1 MIITTKSAIQQ
12 RPPSIIIPVMNDG
25 QRDQI
30 LTRLADEA
38 NVPLSALQQEFKAE
52 AGEIHT
58 LYTEEGRLHL
68 LGLGEKPG
76 FSAILKAFR
85 SFSHKYA
92 KQLHTQIGISLLYQ
106 NASEQ
111 PELLLEAAA
120 NGLMLGT
127 YQIGRFKTTAIPKL
141 HPLRS
146 TGAKLELY
154 LPEDQLSAGQLA
166 AEKGAAVALTQLS
179 VMDLV
184 NAPSN
189 KKAPAVLA
197 EWAKRSGEEHG
208 YKVQIMDKA
217 EIESLGLHAL
227 LAVNRGS
234 EEPPYFIIMEYQPA
248 ERNHPLPKFGL
259 VGKGVTFDT
268 GGLSIKPS
276 TNMHYMK
283 SDMGGAAA
291 VLGTMEAAAKLQL
304 PVHLV
309 GIVPTTD
316 NSVDAKAIKPGDI
329 IDSYSGKTIEVID
342 TDAEGRLIL
351 ADGLAYMIK
360 HHQPDVLIDL
370 ATLTGSAVRTLG
382 YHAGALFSNDDEL
395 AEQLYTAG
403 RRTGEQLWQLPIW
416 DAYGDELKSDVADI
430 RNLGIRPMSGAIT
443 AAKFL
448 EFFIGEHQHW
458 AHMDI
463 AGVAFGD
470 SEFTSQKSAS
480 GFGIRLLIDF
490 IAHNTK

>member
-1 MIITTKSAIQQ
+1 MIITTKSAIDQ
-12 RPPSIIIPVMNDG
+12 RPPSVIIPVMNG
-25 QRDQI
+25 EQRDEV
-30 LTRLADEA
+30 LTLLADEA

-58 LYTEEGRLHL
+58 LYIGESRMHL
-68 LGLGEKPG
+68 LGLGKKPG
-76 FSAILKAFR
+76 FPEMLKAFR

-92 KQLHTQIGISLLYQ
+92 KQLHTQLGLSLLHK
-106 NASEQ
+106 NAPKQ
-111 PELLLEAAA
+111 PHLLIEAAT

-127 YQIGRFKTTAIPKL
+127 YQIGRFKTTSIPKL

-146 TGAKLELY
+146 AGAQLELY
-154 LPEDQLSAGQLA
+154 LPEAHLGAGQSA
-166 AEKGAAVALTQLS
+166 AERGAAIALTQLS

-197 EWAKRSGEEHG
+197 EWAKQSGEANG
-208 YKVQIMDKA
+208 YKVQIMDKG

-234 EEPPYFIIMEYQPA
+234 EEPPFFIVMEYQPKA
-248 ERNHPLPKFGL
+248 GHSSLPKLGL

-360 HHQPDVLIDL
+360 HHQPDILIDL

-382 YHAGALFSNDDEL
+382 YHAGALFSNDDAL
-395 AEQLYTAG
+395 AEQLYTTG
-403 RRTGEQLWQLPIW
+403 QRTGEQLWQLPIW

-448 EFFIGEHQHW
+448 QSFIGEHQHW

-470 SEFTSQKSAS
+470 SEYTSQKSAT
-480 GFGIRLLIDF
+480 GFGIRLLIDY
-490 IAHNTK
+490 IAHNIK